1 MTLGAILLASKVW
14 DDQAGYRWF
23 GRGFGSSNKAQAVG
37 DITSLVLCAKE
48 TGEGVEGEGFRGY
61 IWGCTHVWG
70 CDPTVDHSYVNFFS
84 CSHSMECRLL
94 SDIEGHSSGGHV
106 STTLPYLP

>member
-1 MTLGAILLASKVW
+1 MTKQVCF
-14 DDQAGYRWF
+14 YRWF
-23 GRGFGSSNKAQAVG
+23 GGGGGGGGRWFGSSNKAQAVG
-37 DITSLVLCAKE
+37 DIISVLCVQRRQV
-48 TGEGVEGEGFRGY
+48 GERVRGC

-70 CDPTVDHSYVNFFS
+70 CDPTVDHRYVNFFS

-94 SDIEGHSSGGHV
+94 SDIEGHASGGHV

>member
-1 MTLGAILLASKVW
+1 MLGGLEDWTI
-14 DDQAGYRWF
+14 
-23 GRGFGSSNKAQAVG
+23 RGGG
-37 DITSLVLCAKE
+37 G
-48 TGEGVEGEGFRGY
+48 GEGGGVLRVHMGL
-61 IWGCTHVWG
+61 HKVLWG

-84 CSHSMECRLL
+84 RSHSMECRLL